1 MGEPGTEKITLF
13 GQTNFRNKKVKFG
26 IKTDDRRRHLYTIG
40 KTGMGKSQL
49 LENMMISDIRNGYGA
64 CMIDPHGDMVE
75 NIIKCVPRNR
85 VDDVIY
91 FNPADV
97 EHPIAFN
104 VFEKVD
110 VKYRPLVASGVVG
123 VFKKIWAD
131 SWGPRLEY
139 ILNNCIL
146 ALLEAPDSTL
156 LGVMRIL
163 TDRKYREQVVREV
176 TDPMI
181 KYFWTKEFS
190 KYPDKEI
197 AMIISP
203 IQNKVG
209 QYLSNAMIRNVV
221 GQPVSTINLRKI
233 MDERKVLLLNLS
245 KGRVGEDASALL
257 GALMITK
264 IQLAAMSRVDILEKD
279 REDFYL
285 YVDELQN
292 FATDSFAGILS
303 EARKY
308 HLNLTMA
315 HQYIEQ
321 LPETLQAAVF
331 GNVGTMISFRVGA
344 NDAEYLA
351 KEFAPIF
358 IEEDFVNLPKYHI
371 YLKLMIDGVA
381 SQGFSANTLPPI
393 AKPEGFEQMVIENS
407 RKKYSRPVEL
417 VEQEFL
423 KWWNLNEQ
431 PAPVVEETPASTE
444 EKKTDEDEVRLADM
458 SETVK
463 DQVAKMIKQSQVERN
478 DKKQEA
484 EKAIE
489 SQKIENVPEVKISVS
504 VKNETV
510 PDKKMAIQ
518 VEQAQSQ
525 KEVETEEPRVIKKV
539 VFDEVKEKAGNDE
552 AKFNYDVVDWYNI
565 EKNTKELS
573 FDGRY
578 NCDVCSADLF
588 LDFAPRLDK
597 PILCQKCVKKRDK
610 FMKRVKREKEEARA
624 LDAAEKAADRRLDKI
639 IPKQPSAPARAQ
651 DNRTLPENR
660 SSKPK
665 ASNWGMM
672 KSSVSRQQA
681 KAESVAHRVS
691 LSNQRPPRQ
700 DEDFDD
706 DLKKL
711 YGDGQKHPN
720 PSVRHAKKP
729 DLPPATIRVVGKP
742 LLDEKKVVHEHL
754 HTHYHVNNNN
764 VAVEK
769 EAELVQPKLAAEK
782 HDQSVLNT
790 KTETPTSQVVS
801 DQHNPPKPTF
811 KPFADDDSKPVKSTF
826 KDLAPGEEVSFVKDD
841 K

>member
-1 MGEPGTEKITLF
+1 MSEANKDHITLF
-13 GQTNFRNKKVKFG
+13 AQTNFRNKKVKFG
-26 IKTDDRRRHLYTIG
+26 IKTDDRRRHIYTIG
-40 KTGMGKSQL
+40 KTGMGKSVL
-49 LENMMISDIRNGYGA
+49 LENMVISDIRNGFGA

-85 VDDVIY
+85 VEDIIY

-97 EHPIAFN
+97 DHPFAFN

-176 TDPMI
+176 SDPMV

-197 AMIISP
+197 ATIISP

-209 QYLSNAMIRNVV
+209 QYLSNAMIRNIV
-221 GQPVSTINLRKI
+221 GQPVSTINLRDV
-233 MDERKVLLLNLS
+233 MDNRKVLLLNLS

-264 IQLAAMSRVDILEKD
+264 IQLAAMSRVDIPEKE

-331 GNVGTMISFRVGA
+331 GNVGTMIAFRVGA
-344 NDAEYLA
+344 TDAEYLA
-351 KEFAPIF
+351 KEFAPTF

-371 YLKLMIDGVA
+371 YLKLMIDGIA
-381 SQGFSANTLPPI
+381 SQPFSASTLPPI
-393 AKPEGFEQMVIENS
+393 GKIEGFESAVIENS
-407 RKKYSRPVEL
+407 RLKYSRPVQV
-417 VEQEFL
+417 VENEIL
-423 KWWNLNEQ
+423 EWWNLNDNNR
-431 PAPVVEETPASTE
+431 ADLEERVAQE
-444 EKKTDEDEVRLADM
+444 EKKESKEEEEILADL

-463 DQVAKMIKQSQVERN
+463 DQVTKMIKQSQAERAVKTEKVSEKVTAVPT
-478 DKKQEA
+478 KKDDEETIVAPA
-484 EKAIE
+484 EL
-489 SQKIENVPEVKISVS
+489 EVKQ
-504 VKNETV
+504 V
-510 PDKKMAIQ
+510 PGFAKLEQKATGQVNDDKI
-518 VEQAQSQ
+518 
-525 KEVETEEPRVIKKV
+525 
-539 VFDEVKEKAGNDE
+539 
-552 AKFNYDVVDWYNI
+552 NYDSVDWYNI
-565 EKNTKELS
+565 EKKTKEVS
-573 FDGRY
+573 FDGKY
-578 NCDVCSADLF
+578 VCDVCAADMF

-624 LDAAEKAADRRLDKI
+624 LDVAERAADRRLGKVMSAK
-639 IPKQPSAPARAQ
+639 PEAPARAHERRDVPEKRFEQ
-651 DNRTLPENR
+651 RSEQREQRPDNRSTG
-660 SSKPK
+660 KPK
-665 ASNWGMM
+665 GSN
-672 KSSVSRQQA
+672 
-681 KAESVAHRVS
+681 
-691 LSNQRPPRQ
+691 
-700 DEDFDD
+700 
-706 DLKKL
+706 
-711 YGDGQKHPN
+711 
-720 PSVRHAKKP
+720 
-729 DLPPATIRVVGKP
+729 
-742 LLDEKKVVHEHL
+742 
-754 HTHYHVNNNN
+754 
-764 VAVEK
+764 
-769 EAELVQPKLAAEK
+769 
-782 HDQSVLNT
+782 
-790 KTETPTSQVVS
+790 
-801 DQHNPPKPTF
+801 
-811 KPFADDDSKPVKSTF
+811 
-826 KDLAPGEEVSFVKDD
+826 
-841 K
+841 